1 MPRGTVKEERFSE
14 GPGRS
19 DRDASGCF
27 QEGGGI
33 GVAGRGFRL
42 RPGEIDPRLCLLC
55 AGREAPPPVT
65 ASSLVYPWRVPE
77 NSSARLLDG
86 ASVARALRERLRAQS
101 QQVRRLGAPP
111 SLRVLLVGD
120 DPASITYV
128 SSKTRA
134 AEEAGCLAETIR
146 LPETTAPQR
155 LLEEVE
161 RSNRDDAVDAILV
174 QLPLPPAHD
183 ARKVFDTID
192 PVKDV
197 DGLHPENVGR
207 LVQGRPR
214 FVPCTAAGILA
225 LLDAYEIPIEG
236 ANAVVLGRSEIVGKP
251 VAALL
256 TSRNATVT
264 VCHSKTKDLSSVCR
278 RADLLVVA
286 IGKPGFLTRDFVRDG
301 AAVVDVGINR
311 LETIEQ
317 APAHLRTPRLRDAI
331 ARRGRALIGDVDF
344 DGVSGVASWIT
355 PVPGGVGPLTIAMLL
370 QNTVEAARRRRE
382 GRVPGNRDRV

>member
-1 MPRGTVKEERFSE
+1 
-14 GPGRS
+14 
-19 DRDASGCF
+19 
-27 QEGGGI
+27 
-33 GVAGRGFRL
+33 
-42 RPGEIDPRLCLLC
+42 
-55 AGREAPPPVT
+55 
-65 ASSLVYPWRVPE
+65 
-77 NSSARLLDG
+77 
-86 ASVARALRERLRAQS
+86 
-101 QQVRRLGAPP
+101 
-111 SLRVLLVGD
+111 LRVLLVGE
-120 DPASITYV
+120 DPASMTYV

-146 LPETTAPQR
+146 LPEDTAPAR

-161 RSNRDDAVDAILV
+161 KANRDDPVDGVLV
-174 QLPLPPAHD
+174 QLPLPPGHD
-183 ARKVFDTID
+183 ARRVFDAID

-225 LLDAYEIPIEG
+225 LLDAYEIRIEG

-256 TSRNATVT
+256 TSRSATVT
-264 VCHSKTKDLSSVCR
+264 VCHSKTKELPAVCR
-278 RADLLVVA
+278 RADILVVA
-286 IGKPGFLTRDFVRDG
+286 IGKPGFVTRDFVREG

-317 APAHLRTPRLRDAI
+317 APAHLKQSPRIADAL
-331 ARRGRALIGDVDF
+331 ARKGRALIGDVDF
-344 DGVSGVASWIT
+344 EDVCRVASWIT

-370 QNTVEAARRRRE
+370 QNTVTAARLRRAS
-382 GRVPGNRDRV
+382 